1 MEKFSNLAFPTQ
13 PFPTQLCRKLK
24 ILIMEFFDRENERR
38 ILTEVNEL
46 SEENAQFTVLTGRRR
61 VGKNCLVT
69 HTYPQDKM
77 LYFFVARKSEA
88 DLCKGY
94 AKEIEEKL
102 GVPVLGAPERFA
114 DIFEFLMKYSQ
125 DRHITLFIDEFQD
138 FLRVDK
144 SIFSD
149 MQRIW
154 DLYKE
159 KSRMNLIVGGSI
171 YTLLTKIFKDKK
183 DPLYGRQTRFLN
195 IKPFRTGVIKE
206 ILHAYNETYTPDDLL
221 TLYMLTGGV
230 AKYVSSLMDTKALT
244 SASMIE
250 RVISEDSP
258 FIMEGKNVLLEEF
271 GKDSAVYFSILSAIA
286 SGRNTRNEIETAVG
300 KEVGGYLSK
309 LEDEYNLIT
318 KHIPVLTPGSQKN
331 IHYELDDMF
340 FRFWFRFV
348 HKYNYMLEIG
358 KYDKLREVIMRD
370 YSTYSRHV
378 LERYFRQKLAEEADI
393 TRLGNWWDRKGENEI
408 DIITENELDDKL
420 VFYEVKLQKENISI
434 GELKRKADAF
444 FAKNKI
450 AGRYEVEYRGLT
462 LEDM

>member
-46 SEENAQFTVLTGRRR
+46 SEENAQFTVLMGRRR
-61 VGKNCLVT
+61 VGKTWLVT
-69 HTYPQDKM
+69 HRYPQDKM

-159 KSRMNLIVGGSI
+159 KSKMNLIVGGSI
-171 YTLLTKIFKDKK
+171 YSLLSKIFKDEKE
-183 DPLYGRQTRFLN
+183 PLYGRQSRFLH
-195 IKPFRTGVIKE
+195 IKPFRTSVIKE
-206 ILHAYNETYTPDDLL
+206 ILHSYNKKFEPDDLL

-230 AKYVSSLMDTKALT
+230 AKYVSSLIDTRAFT
-244 SASMIE
+244 SEAMLE
-250 RVISEDSP
+250 RAISEDSP
-258 FIMEGKNVLLEEF
+258 FILEGKNLLLEEF
-271 GKDSAVYFSILSAIA
+271 GKDSAIYFSILSAIA
-286 SGRNTRNEIETAVG
+286 SRRNTRNEIETAVG

-309 LEDEYNLIT
+309 LEDDYNLIT
-318 KHIPVLTPGSQKN
+318 KHLPILTPNSQKN
-331 IHYELDDMF
+331 VHYELDDMF
-340 FRFWFRFV
+340 FKFWFRFV

-358 KYDKLREVIMRD
+358 KYDKLLEIVKRD
-370 YSTYSRHV
+370 YTTYSGHA
-378 LERYFRQKLAEEADI
+378 LERYFQQKLAEEADI

-408 DIITENELDDKL
+408 DIITENELDSQL
-420 VFYEVKLQKENISI
+420 VFYEVKRQKENISI
-434 GELKRKADAF
+434 GELKKKAEAF
-444 FAKNKI
+444 FTKNKI
-450 AGRYEVEYRGLT
+450 ASKYET
-462 LEDM
+462 